1 MPLLYHTSHLE
12 TDRNNNNEIKAL
24 LKAVGIMT
32 SGLGT
37 LKNPVGK
44 KSTSRSKANSTKG
57 KSKTMLAGLVSCS
70 LAVWSEKKKGGGDQ

>member
-1 MPLLYHTSHLE
+1 
-12 TDRNNNNEIKAL
+12 
-24 LKAVGIMT
+24 MT